1 MYLTYLKHRPMQ
13 ELEDHDRSSNTAFRL
28 GHLPVN
34 VRQFVPLSVC
44 LRVCHDFLRHSQME
58 LRNLKTT

>member
-1 MYLTYLKHRPMQ
+1 MQ

-34 VRQFVPLSVC
+34 VRQFVLLSVC
-44 LRVCHDFLRHSQME
+44 LRVCHDFLRHSQMG
-58 LRNLKTT
+58 LRNLKQLE